1 MRARAAI
8 AAGLVVLIAASL
20 FTGVGSITADAE
32 GLWLVAVA
40 ARPAPPPRCWR
51 ARAAS
56 PGPRPAALLAG
67 AGLAVAGVI
76 MQMLARNR
84 FVEPTTAGT
93 AQAAGLGLVV
103 VTLVAPGSAL
113 WLKMLAA
120 TAAALVGTAGFL
132 ALVRRLPPQ
141 EPLLV
146 PLTGLVYGGILGAAT
161 TFLAFERDLL
171 QFLDIWMNGEFSGV
185 LLGRYEFL
193 WAAGAASALAFVYA
207 GRFTIAG
214 LGEDASLNLGLRYGQ
229 VMAFGLALVSVITA
243 VTVVTVG
250 MIPFVGLVV
259 PNIVSRLR
267 GDNLSATLP
276 LVALSG
282 AALVLAC
289 DILARLLR
297 YPYEIPVG
305 TVLGVLG
312 AGLFLWLLHG
322 RPAHGRG

>member
-1 MRARAAI
+1 
-8 AAGLVVLIAASL
+8 
-20 FTGVGSITADAE
+20 
-32 GLWLVAVA
+32 
-40 ARPAPPPRCWR
+40 
-51 ARAAS
+51 
-56 PGPRPAALLAG
+56 
-67 AGLAVAGVI
+67 
-76 MQMLARNR
+76 
-84 FVEPTTAGT
+84 
-93 AQAAGLGLVV
+93 VV

-171 QFLDIWMNGEFSGV
+171 QFLEIWMNGEFSGV

-229 VMAFGLALVSVITA
+229 VMALGLALVSVITA

>member
-32 GLWLVAVA
+32 GLWLVAVS
-40 ARPAPPPRCWR
+40 RAPRT
-51 ARAAS
+51 A
-56 PGPRPAALLAG
+56 AALLAG

-193 WAAGAASALAFVYA
+193 GAAGAASALAFVYA

>member
-32 GLWLVAVA
+32 GLWLVAVS
-40 ARPAPPPRCWR
+40 RAPRT
-51 ARAAS
+51 A
-56 PGPRPAALLAG
+56 AALLAG

-229 VMAFGLALVSVITA
+229 VMALGLALVSVITA

>member
-32 GLWLVAVA
+32 GLWLVAVS
-40 ARPAPPPRCWR
+40 RAPRT
-51 ARAAS
+51 A
-56 PGPRPAALLAG
+56 AALLAG

-132 ALVRRLPPQ
+132 AMVRRLPPQ

-229 VMAFGLALVSVITA
+229 VMALGLALVSVITA